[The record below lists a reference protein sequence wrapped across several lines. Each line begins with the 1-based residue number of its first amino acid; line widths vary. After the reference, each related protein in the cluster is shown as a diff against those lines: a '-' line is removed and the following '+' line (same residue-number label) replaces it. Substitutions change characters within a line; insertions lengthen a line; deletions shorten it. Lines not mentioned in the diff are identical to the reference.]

1 MNLNGRERFLNALH
15 CRPNDR
21 PPIWMMRQAGRSLP
35 EYLALKEGKRFTDLV
50 QNPKVAAEVTLQ
62 PIRRFKYDAAVI
74 FSDILVIAEAMGVPY
89 QLMEQGGVKVDFKLQ
104 SSADVEK
111 LTTEGA
117 ADKIAYTPAA
127 IKLVRN
133 DIENHCG
140 IIGFAG
146 SPWTLASFMVE
157 GGSSRDNLRS
167 RAFIHEQ
174 PALFEALLEKITLAT
189 IDYLNAQI
197 DAGADALQLF
207 DSQGGTLAQAD
218 YWRFSGR
225 WMQQIITALGQRVPI
240 TVFGRGVHQNWEQLI
255 QTGANALS
263 IDWNID
269 LPALSQTIALDLS
282 HLQGNLDPALLIASP
297 PAAIKE
303 TQRLLEG
310 MRGRNGFIFNLGHGV
325 PPNASIET
333 IAAITQTVQTYHG

>member
-1 MNLNGRERFLNALH
+1 
-15 CRPNDR
+15 
-21 PPIWMMRQAGRSLP
+21 
-35 EYLALKEGKRFTDLV
+35 
-50 QNPKVAAEVTLQ
+50 
-62 PIRRFKYDAAVI
+62 
-74 FSDILVIAEAMGVPY
+74 
-89 QLMEQGGVKVDFKLQ
+89 MEQGGVKVDFQLQ
-104 SSADVEK
+104 SMSDIEK
-111 LTTEGA
+111 LIPEGA
-117 ADKIAYTPAA
+117 ANKIAYTPAA
-127 IKLVRN
+127 IELVRKEV
-133 DIENHCG
+133 ENQCA

-167 RAFIHEQ
+167 RALIHEQ
-174 PALFEALLEKITLAT
+174 PTLFEALLEKITLAT

-225 WMQQIITALGQRVPI
+225 WMQQIITALNQRVPV

-269 LPALSQTIALDLS
+269 LPALSKQLPSTLA
-282 HLQGNLDPALLIASP
+282 LQGNLDPALLTASP
-297 PAAIKE
+297 AVAIE
-303 TQRLLEG
+303 QTQRLLDG
-310 MRGRNGFIFNLGHGV
+310 MHGRNGFIFNLGHGV

-333 IAAITQTVQTYHG
+333 IAAIAQTVQTYHG